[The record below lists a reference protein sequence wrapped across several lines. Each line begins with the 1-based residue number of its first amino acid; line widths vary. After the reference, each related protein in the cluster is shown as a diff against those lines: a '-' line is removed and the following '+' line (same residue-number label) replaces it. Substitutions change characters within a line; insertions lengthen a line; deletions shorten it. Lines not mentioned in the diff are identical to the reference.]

1 MAKNIA
7 QGALLIGIAVVLQS
21 LRLIIPLPLQAST
34 FIIGTL
40 IHMMLTLTIKLNG
53 LTTAIVLSCI
63 LPMFAYAQGQLMLPL
78 LIPVVIL
85 GNTIFVILLK
95 QFNQSW
101 QQFLAPIAKALV
113 MGISAHILISFIQ
126 LPKPQMAKLLLF
138 AMTVPQII
146 TGIAGIL
153 LAKTVQKRLKI

>member
-21 LRLIIPLPLQAST
+21 LRLILPLPLQVST

-40 IHMMLTLTIKLNG
+40 IHMMLTLTVKLNG
-53 LTTAIVLSCI
+53 LTTAIVLSCV
-63 LPMFAYAQGQLMLPL
+63 LPMFAYAQGQLMLPI
-78 LIPVVIL
+78 LIPIVVL
-85 GNTIFVILLK
+85 GNIIFVILLK
-95 QFNQSW
+95 KFNQSW
-101 QQFLAPIAKALV
+101 QQFLVPIAKALV
-113 MGISAHILISFIQ
+113 MGISAHILINFVQ
-126 LPKPQMAKLLLF
+126 LPKPQLAKILLF

-153 LAKTVQKRLKI
+153 LANRIKKRLK

>member
-21 LRLIIPLPLQAST
+21 LRLILPLPLQVST

-40 IHMMLTLTIKLNG
+40 IHMILTLTVKLNG
-53 LTTAIVLSCI
+53 LTTAIVLSCV
-63 LPMFAYAQGQLMLPL
+63 LPMFAYAQGQLMLPI
-78 LIPVVIL
+78 LIPIVVL
-85 GNTIFVILLK
+85 GNIIFVILLK
-95 QFNQSW
+95 KFNQSW
-101 QQFLAPIAKALV
+101 QQFLVPIAKALV
-113 MGISAHILISFIQ
+113 MGISAHILINFVQ
-126 LPKPQMAKLLLF
+126 LPKPQLAKILLF

-153 LAKTVQKRLKI
+153 LANRIKKRLK